1 MTTQRPILFIGDSIT
16 DAGRREDEDGHLGDG
31 YVRIIAGRIPNR
43 EVINVGIGGDRA
55 VNLRER
61 WQEDV
66 IDRAPDLLSVYVG
79 INDTWRRYDADDPT
93 SAASFES
100 DYRGMLEQAVDELS
114 PQLVLIEPFVLP
126 VTEGQKRWHEDLDEK
141 RAIVG
146 RLAAD
151 FGAAFIPLQLLLDAA
166 AKQHG
171 AAALAEDGVHPT
183 ALGHRIIADAWLEA
197 AQLDGAVS
205 QDPAAAS
212 QGVGIV
218 EA

>member
-1 MTTQRPILFIGDSIT
+1 MTTLRPVLFIGDSIT
-16 DAGRREDEDGHLGDG
+16 DVGRRDDENGHLGDG
-31 YVRIIAGRIPNR
+31 YVRIIAGRIPDR
-43 EVINVGIGGDRA
+43 ELINVGIGGDR
-55 VNLRER
+55 VIDLRQR

-66 IDRAPDLLSVYVG
+66 IDQNPEVLSVYVG
-79 INDTWRRYDADDPT
+79 INDTWRRYDSDDPT

-114 PQLVLIEPFVLP
+114 PELVLVEPFVLP
-126 VTEGQKRWHEDLDEK
+126 VNEGQERWHEDLDEK

-151 FGAAFIPLQLLLDAA
+151 FGAAFVPLQALLDAA

-183 ALGHRIIADAWLEA
+183 ALGHRLIADAWLAA
-197 AQLDGAVS
+197 AQLHL
-205 QDPAAAS
+205 
-212 QGVGIV
+212 
-218 EA
+218 

>member
-1 MTTQRPILFIGDSIT
+1 MTRKRPVLFIGDSVT
-16 DAGRREDEDGHLGDG
+16 DAGRRDDESGHLGDG
-31 YVRIIAGRIPNR
+31 YVRIIAEHIPGR
-43 EVINVGIGGDRA
+43 EVINLGIGGDR
-55 VNLRER
+55 VIDLRQR

-66 IDRAPDLLSVYVG
+66 IDQNPEVLSVYVG
-79 INDTWRRYDADDPT
+79 INDTWRRYDSDDPT

-146 RLAAD
+146 HLAAD
-151 FGAAFIPLQLLLDAA
+151 FGAAFVPLQLLLNAA

-171 AAALAEDGVHPT
+171 AGALAEDGVHPT
-183 ALGHRIIADAWLEA
+183 ALGHRMIADAWLAA
-197 AQLDGAVS
+197 AQLD
-205 QDPAAAS
+205 
-212 QGVGIV
+212 
-218 EA
+218 